1 MVTPISTVAAPVLST
16 GEGRTPQPL
25 NILGAGIRSLWLVQ
39 ALCWFLVL
47 FL

>member
-1 MVTPISTVAAPVLST
+1 MATPISTVGTPELST
-16 GEGRTPQPL
+16 SKGRTPQPL
-25 NILGAGIRSLWLVQ
+25 NILGAAINSLWLVQ